1 MQKTLSLILVFIMF
15 LFCLAACTTDDYRY
29 YHVTD
34 MKAKSFISGC
44 EDFDFKPHNVEM
56 ITDYEKYCA
65 YRFNLDYTE
74 EFFKNNNLLVFVVS
88 CSTSDQ
94 MEYVE
99 LREKDGLLYP
109 LFQRKKIGK
118 NDPVT
123 DDYILLSFCVEI
135 SKEFEYNAGEIIYI
149 YK

>member
-1 MQKTLSLILVFIMF
+1 
-15 LFCLAACTTDDYRY
+15 
-29 YHVTD
+29 
-34 MKAKSFISGC
+34 
-44 EDFDFKPHNVEM
+44 
-56 ITDYEKYCA
+56 
-65 YRFNLDYTE
+65 
-74 EFFKNNNLLVFVVS
+74 VS